1 MRARRYF
8 TKEPFC
14 VSFSFKDST
23 VEEND
28 SFPNNGRIFVVSH
41 LLGRSESTNEWSAVL
56 RIETDTRVLVIVVS
70 LKNIRGK
77 ALRLKI
83 SVGGVD
89 LIPATF
95 VLIPPVV
102 TVVVVGLELLKMVR
116 SVSTW
121 SRSYPL
127 KFG

>member
-1 MRARRYF
+1 M
-8 TKEPFC
+8 
-14 VSFSFKDST
+14 
-23 VEEND
+23 
-28 SFPNNGRIFVVSH
+28 
-41 LLGRSESTNEWSAVL
+41 
-56 RIETDTRVLVIVVS
+56 
-70 LKNIRGK
+70 
-77 ALRLKI
+77 RLKI

-89 LIPATF
+89 LIPAML

-102 TVVVVGLELLKMVR
+102 TVTVVGVKLLKMVR